1 MELPPLKKARCLSN
15 ELKISRLTGMVKT
28 FHSSSL
34 MASTPD
40 TTGDALAAADRA
52 MYENKMSYK
61 KEAETAAAS

>member
-1 MELPPLKKARCLSN
+1 MLVQRIEDQPLDWNGENIPLVVSYG
-15 ELKISRLTGMVKT
+15 IYT
-28 FHSSSL
+28 FRGG
-34 MASTPD
+34 D

>member
-1 MELPPLKKARCLSN
+1 MLVQRIEDQPLDWNGENIPLVVSYGIYTVR
-15 ELKISRLTGMVKT
+15 GG
-28 FHSSSL
+28 
-34 MASTPD
+34 D